1 MIIEAKNLSHK
12 ELNEQI
18 RGAAEGEKIVI
29 NGCLAQRFIA
39 SGMSGKDIEIHGVP
53 GNALGAYMNG
63 SRVEVFG
70 NAQDAVGD
78 TMNSGTIVIR
88 GDAGDTLGY
97 AMRGGRI
104 FVQGSTGYRTGI
116 HMKQY
121 KEFSPTIIVGGKT
134 GSFMGEYLAG
144 GTIVIL
150 GLHGETPLTGFMF
163 GSGMHGG
170 KIYFR
175 TETMPERYD
184 DNITARKAE
193 SADIEAIEASLRD
206 YCKEFGL
213 DYKIVTDAN
222 FYVIDTGTVNP
233 YKRMYVKN

>member
-1 MIIEAKNLSHK
+1 MIIDAKNLSHK
-12 ELNEQI
+12 QLNEMI
-18 RGAAEGEKIVI
+18 RACPEGEKITI
-29 NGCLAQRFIA
+29 NNCLSQRFIA
-39 SGMSGKDIEIHGVP
+39 SGMGGREIEINGVP

-63 SRVEVFG
+63 CRVVVNG

-78 TMNSGTIVIR
+78 TMNSGTIIIR
-88 GDAGDTLGY
+88 GNTGDTLGY

-104 FVQGSTGYRTGI
+104 FVQGNSGDRTGI

-121 KEFSPTIIVGGKT
+121 KDNRPTIIIGGKT

-144 GTIVIL
+144 GTIIVL
-150 GLHGETPLTGFMF
+150 GLNGENPLTGFMF

-175 TETMPERYD
+175 TETKPECFD
-184 DNITARKAE
+184 DNIHTRAAD
-193 SADIEAIEASLRD
+193 SADMADVASILKD
-206 YCKEFGL
+206 YCLEFGL
-213 DYKIVTDAN
+213 DCNKIIN
-222 FYVIDTGTVNP
+222 SNYYVIDSQTVNP

>member
-1 MIIEAKNLSHK
+1 MIIEARNLSHK

-18 RGAAEGEKIVI
+18 RAAKEGEKIII

-39 SGMSGKDIEIHGVP
+39 SGMSGKDIVINGVP

-70 NAQDAVGD
+70 NVQDAVGD
-78 TMNSGTIVIR
+78 TMNSGTIIIR
-88 GDAGDTLGY
+88 GNAGDTLGY

-104 FVQGSTGYRTGI
+104 FVQGNTGYRTGI

-121 KEFSPTIIVGGKT
+121 KDCSPTIIVGGRT

-144 GTIVIL
+144 GTIIVL
-150 GLHGETPLTGFMF
+150 GLNGETPLTGFMF

-170 KIYFR
+170 RIYFR
-175 TETMPERYD
+175 TENMPECYD

-193 SADIEAIEASLRD
+193 PADMAAIESSLRD
-206 YCKEFGL
+206 YCKEFSL
-213 DYKIVTDAN
+213 DYKTVADAV